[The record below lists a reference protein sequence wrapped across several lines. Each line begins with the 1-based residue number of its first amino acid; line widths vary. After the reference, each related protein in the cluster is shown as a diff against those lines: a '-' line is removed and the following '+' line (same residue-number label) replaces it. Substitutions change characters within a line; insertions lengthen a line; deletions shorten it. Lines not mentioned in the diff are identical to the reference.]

1 MIRYKL
7 CEHYVC
13 AWSRESEVRMDF
25 GSVNR
30 AGGREKTKMM
40 NSNSAIYGDGIGFI
54 DESFMPSLAA
64 LRRTEVLRVE
74 LPNQLERCASTWR
87 EDPDTAGLRLPMRL
101 TVCSYS

>member
-1 MIRYKL
+1 
-7 CEHYVC
+7 
-13 AWSRESEVRMDF
+13 
-25 GSVNR
+25 
-30 AGGREKTKMM
+30 MM

-87 EDPDTAGLRLPMRL
+87 EDPDTAGLRLPMIFLRK
-101 TVCSYS
+101 TNVAP